1 VLFAPEDVVPPR
13 QNVRVKAAKAK
24 PDREPAPRL
33 PVARVSVEVPLAHLD
48 RPFDYLV
55 SAADDEAAQ
64 PGVRVKVRFAGQ
76 LVNGFLLERIAT
88 SPHGGKLA
96 YLDKVVSPE
105 RVLDPEVA
113 RLARAVADRYA
124 GNLSDVLRLAVP
136 PRHARAEAQAT
147 PPRVDPPPGSAA
159 TSSQPVG
166 VDAAAASGRPVAAA
180 DASSEPLSD
189 AVAPSRSGTAA
200 RASSEAVGAAGA
212 AASVWSQAATSLATV
227 PDLSD
232 QSASAGAQLSDPGAR
247 PASAGGRSV
256 QPDAVAE
263 VRLAQVADDQPT
275 GVDELQAGQ
284 ALPDP
289 AELASAAESPSRSGA
304 ADSPRLARADLRGE
318 LDTAAEKLIHPD
330 LADDPRRDD
339 ADAGGGPGPA
349 AETPEVAGAGAD
361 LDQMA
366 ARGHVRPE
374 AVAHGWGIYSAG
386 VAYLH
391 ALSQGRAARAVWSAL
406 PGEDWPARIAEAA
419 GAVVR
424 GGRGVVIVVPDARD
438 LERLDRA
445 LTVVL
450 GDGRHVALNAAAGPA
465 ERYRRFL
472 AASRHRVPVVVGTR
486 AAMFA
491 PVADLGLVVIW
502 DDGDDL
508 HAEPRAPYPHARDV
522 LLTRAQL
529 ADCAALVGGF
539 ARTGEAQLLLET
551 GWAKEIVADRGTLRA
566 RSPAIAPTG
575 DDPQLARDPG
585 AVTARLPSL
594 AWQAARGA
602 LQAGM
607 PVLVQVPRRG
617 YLPSTACAECRT
629 PARCPH
635 CSGPLGLAGSRD
647 VPACH
652 WCGRAAAD
660 YACPACGGRR
670 LRASVTGARRT
681 AEELGRAFPGF
692 PVRTSGR
699 DEILTTVPGTAAVVV
714 ATPGAEPVAEGGYG
728 AVLLLD
734 TWALLS
740 RADLRAAEETMRRW
754 LSAAALA
761 RPGPAGGR
769 VVVVADG
776 SLAPVQ
782 ALLRWDP
789 GWFAARELAERR
801 ELGFPPAARMAS
813 VTGKAEAVAE
823 FLDAARLPDD
833 VELLG
838 PVPAADDQERMLLRV
853 SRGRAAALARALH
866 EAAAVRS
873 VKKSN
878 LPIRIQIDPSELL

>member
-1 VLFAPEDVVPPR
+1 MR
-13 QNVRVKAAKAK
+13 AAKAK
-24 PDREPAPRL
+24 PDREPAERR

-55 SAADDEAAQ
+55 AAADDEAAQ

-76 LVNGFLLERIAT
+76 LVNGFLLERAES
-88 SPHGGKLA
+88 SPHGGRLA

-136 PRHARAEAQAT
+136 PRHARVESQPSPTTATAGPASAAGPASPGDPVSAGGLVPAGDPVSAEGAASVEGAGERLVVPASGSLDGAGDAAAVRASGGRPRAGFPMPAGETDAAT
-147 PPRVDPPPGSAA
+147 PATEHPAGQDASERRSADSQADVVDSVGEAAAVPASTAAVGSVESRADAGGTSFLPGSVADVAAVRLVGQEGVPPGPADSRAHEVPAVTAGPGPAEEAVASGSRPPGSAA
-159 TSSQPVG
+159 
-166 VDAAAASGRPVAAA
+166 
-180 DASSEPLSD
+180 
-189 AVAPSRSGTAA
+189 AVP
-200 RASSEAVGAAGA
+200 GAAG
-212 AASVWSQAATSLATV
+212 QTTG
-227 PDLSD
+227 
-232 QSASAGAQLSDPGAR
+232 AG
-247 PASAGGRSV
+247 
-256 QPDAVAE
+256 
-263 VRLAQVADDQPT
+263 
-275 GVDELQAGQ
+275 
-284 ALPDP
+284 
-289 AELASAAESPSRSGA
+289 
-304 ADSPRLARADLRGE
+304 
-318 LDTAAEKLIHPD
+318 
-330 LADDPRRDD
+330 
-339 ADAGGGPGPA
+339 DAG
-349 AETPEVAGAGAD
+349 V
-361 LDQMA
+361 A
-366 ARGHVRPE
+366 AR
-374 AVAHGWGIYSAG
+374 HGWGVYPAG
-386 VAYLH
+386 DAYLH
-391 ALSQGRAARAVWSAL
+391 ALEQGRAARAVWSAL

-419 GAVVR
+419 GATVR
-424 GGRGVVIVVPDARD
+424 GGRGVVIVVADARD
-438 LERLDRA
+438 LDRLDRA
-445 LTVVL
+445 LTTVL
-450 GDGRHVALNAAAGPA
+450 GAGRHVALNAAAGPA

-472 AASRHRVPVVVGTR
+472 AAVRHRVPVVVGTR

-491 PVADLGLVVIW
+491 PVADIGLVVIW

-529 ADCAALVGGF
+529 AGCAALVAGF

-551 GWAKEIVADRGTLRA
+551 GWAKEIAASRQTLRS

-594 AWQAARGA
+594 CWQAARGA
-602 LQAGM
+602 LQAGA

-635 CSGPLGLAGSRD
+635 CSGPLGLTGARD
-647 VPACH
+647 VPSCH

-681 AEELGRAFPGF
+681 AEELGRAFPGV

-699 DEILTTVPGTAAVVV
+699 DGILDSVPGEAALVV

-813 VTGKAEAVAE
+813 VTGTAEAMAE

-838 PVPAADDQERMLLRV
+838 PVPAQEGQERMLLRV
-853 SRGRAAALARALH
+853 SRGRAAELARTLH
-866 EAAAVRS
+866 QAAAVRS
-873 VKKSN
+873 VKKSA
-878 LPIRIQIDPSELL
+878 LPVRIQIDPAELL

>member
-1 VLFAPEDVVPPR
+1 MT
-13 QNVRVKAAKAK
+13 AKSK
-24 PDREPAPRL
+24 EREPAAAL
-33 PVARVSVEVPLAHLD
+33 PVARVCVDVPLPHLD
-48 RPFDYLV
+48 RPFDYLIA
-55 SAADDEAAQ
+55 AADDAAAQ

-76 LVNGFLLERIAT
+76 MVSGFLLERVESSTHA
-88 SPHGGKLA
+88 KLA
-96 YLDKVVSPE
+96 FLDKVVSPE

-136 PRHARAEAQAT
+136 PRHARVEGQAT
-147 PPRVDPPPGSAA
+147 TGAGAGGEQPAGAE
-159 TSSQPVG
+159 PVG
-166 VDAAAASGRPVAAA
+166 AERNAEPGGDDPVGDERVGSGAAS
-180 DASSEPLSD
+180 
-189 AVAPSRSGTAA
+189 AVAPSGEGGVVTSADPSG
-200 RASSEAVGAAGA
+200 
-212 AASVWSQAATSLATV
+212 V
-227 PDLSD
+227 PV
-232 QSASAGAQLSDPGAR
+232 SADPGGVPASPDPGGVPVSAESGGV
-247 PASAGGRSV
+247 PASAGPSGPVALAGTDDLGSVGAGRGGEFLSGW
-256 QPDAVAE
+256 
-263 VRLAQVADDQPT
+263 ADY
-275 GVDELQAGQ
+275 
-284 ALPDP
+284 P
-289 AELASAAESPSRSGA
+289 A
-304 ADSPRLARADLRGE
+304 
-318 LDTAAEKLIHPD
+318 
-330 LADDPRRDD
+330 
-339 ADAGGGPGPA
+339 GPA
-349 AETPEVAGAGAD
+349 F
-361 LDQMA
+361 
-366 ARGHVRPE
+366 
-374 AVAHGWGIYSAG
+374 
-386 VAYLH
+386 LH
-391 ALSQGRAARAVWSAL
+391 ALSEGRPARAVWSAL

-419 GAVVR
+419 AATVRAGKGVVAVVA
-424 GGRGVVIVVPDARD
+424 DARD

-445 LTVVL
+445 LSKAL
-450 GDGRHVALNAAAGPA
+450 GDGRHVALNAAAGPS

-491 PVADLGLVVIW
+491 PVADVGLVVIW

-529 ADCAALVGGF
+529 AGCAALVGGF
-539 ARTGEAQLLLET
+539 ARTGEGQLLLET
-551 GWAKEIVADRGTLRA
+551 GWAKEIVATRDTLRA

-585 AVTARLPSL
+585 AATARLPSL
-594 AWQAARGA
+594 AWQAARQA
-602 LQAGM
+602 LQGGA

-617 YLPSTACAECRT
+617 YLPSVACAECRT

-635 CSGPLGLAGSRD
+635 CAGPLGLAGARS
-647 VPACH
+647 VPTCH
-652 WCGRAAAD
+652 WCGRAAAA

-681 AEELGRAFPGF
+681 AEELGRAFPGV

-699 DEILTTVPGTAAVVV
+699 DEILDTVPGDPALVV

-734 TWALLS
+734 TWALLT

-761 RPGPAGGR
+761 RPAPAGGR

-813 VTGKAEAVAE
+813 LTGKAEAVAE
-823 FLDAARLPDD
+823 LLDATRLPPGAE
-833 VELLG
+833 VLG
-838 PVPAADDQERMLLRV
+838 PVPASDDQERMLVRV
-853 SRGRAAALARALH
+853 TRGKAAELARALH

-873 VKKSN
+873 AKKAA
-878 LPIRIQIDPSELL
+878 LPVRIQVDPAELL

>member
-1 VLFAPEDVVPPR
+1 
-13 QNVRVKAAKAK
+13 
-24 PDREPAPRL
+24 
-33 PVARVSVEVPLAHLD
+33 
-48 RPFDYLV
+48 
-55 SAADDEAAQ
+55 
-64 PGVRVKVRFAGQ
+64 
-76 LVNGFLLERIAT
+76 VNGFLLERIES

-113 RLARAVADRYA
+113 RLARAIADRYA

-136 PRHARAEAQAT
+136 PRHARVEAQAT
-147 PPRVDPPPGSAA
+147 RSGPDEASTADP
-159 TSSQPVG
+159 
-166 VDAAAASGRPVAAA
+166 AAAS
-180 DASSEPLSD
+180 
-189 AVAPSRSGTAA
+189 
-200 RASSEAVGAAGA
+200 
-212 AASVWSQAATSLATV
+212 
-227 PDLSD
+227 
-232 QSASAGAQLSDPGAR
+232 
-247 PASAGGRSV
+247 
-256 QPDAVAE
+256 
-263 VRLAQVADDQPT
+263 
-275 GVDELQAGQ
+275 
-284 ALPDP
+284 
-289 AELASAAESPSRSGA
+289 
-304 ADSPRLARADLRGE
+304 
-318 LDTAAEKLIHPD
+318 
-330 LADDPRRDD
+330 
-339 ADAGGGPGPA
+339 PA
-349 AETPEVAGAGAD
+349 AETRRPGADVVAPAAGVAVQAPAAERAGDSSAVGPDGEAPATSAEVQLRAGGADDRSALPDQEPDAQSAPQATANSGAGTHSPDAG
-361 LDQMA
+361 M
-366 ARGHVRPE
+366 
-374 AVAHGWGIYSAG
+374 AHGWGIYPTGA
-386 VAYLH
+386 AYLH
-391 ALSQGRAARAVWSAL
+391 ALEQGRPARAVWSAL

-419 GAVVR
+419 GATVR
-424 GGRGVVIVVPDARD
+424 GGRGVVIVVADARD

-445 LTVVL
+445 LTKVL

-486 AAMFA
+486 ATMFA

-539 ARTGEAQLLLET
+539 ARTGEGQLLLET
-551 GWAKEIVADRGTLRA
+551 GWAKEIVASRDTLRA
-566 RSPAIAPTG
+566 RSPLIAPTG

-602 LQAGM
+602 LKAGM

-699 DEILTTVPGTAAVVV
+699 DEILDLVPDEPAVVV

-789 GWFAARELAERR
+789 AWFAARELAERR

-823 FLDAARLPDD
+823 FLDAARLPED

-838 PVPAADDQERMLLRV
+838 PVPAVDDQERMLLRV

-873 VKKSN
+873 VKKSPH
-878 LPIRIQIDPSELL
+878 PIRIQMDPAELL

>member
-1 VLFAPEDVVPPR
+1 MR
-13 QNVRVKAAKAK
+13 VRAAKSK
-24 PDREPAPRL
+24 PDREPAARL

-55 SAADDEAAQ
+55 SATDDEAAQ

-76 LVNGFLLERIAT
+76 LVNGFLLERAES
-88 SPHGGKLA
+88 SPHAGKLA

-105 RVLDPEVA
+105 RILDPEVA

-136 PRHARAEAQAT
+136 PRHARVEAQAT
-147 PPRVDPPPGSAA
+147 PAP
-159 TSSQPVG
+159 
-166 VDAAAASGRPVAAA
+166 DAAAP
-180 DASSEPLSD
+180 
-189 AVAPSRSGTAA
+189 
-200 RASSEAVGAAGA
+200 VGAAE
-212 AASVWSQAATSLATV
+212 AATATGPPPVNGGSSVGSGVGSVGGGVSPLAADSVSAGSSLESGERLVGGSGAHALDA
-227 PDLSD
+227 DLSVESGAQPGGGGVSPPASD
-232 QSASAGAQLSDPGAR
+232 SAGPARTAVSAEPGATAATGPDAPDPSAGAP
-247 PASAGGRSV
+247 V
-256 QPDAVAE
+256 
-263 VRLAQVADDQPT
+263 
-275 GVDELQAGQ
+275 
-284 ALPDP
+284 
-289 AELASAAESPSRSGA
+289 
-304 ADSPRLARADLRGE
+304 
-318 LDTAAEKLIHPD
+318 
-330 LADDPRRDD
+330 
-339 ADAGGGPGPA
+339 
-349 AETPEVAGAGAD
+349 
-361 LDQMA
+361 
-366 ARGHVRPE
+366 
-374 AVAHGWGIYSAG
+374 HGWGIYPAG
-386 VAYLH
+386 AAYLH
-391 ALSQGRAARAVWSAL
+391 ALELGKPARAVWAAL

-419 GAVVR
+419 EATVR
-424 GGRGVVIVVPDARD
+424 GGRGVVIVVADARD
-438 LERLDRA
+438 LERLDKALTRA
-445 LTVVL
+445 L
-450 GDGRHVALNAAAGPA
+450 GAGRHVALNAAAGPA

-529 ADCAALVGGF
+529 AGCAALVGGF

-551 GWAKEIVADRGTLRA
+551 GWAKEIVASRDTLRA

-602 LQAGM
+602 LQAGT

-681 AEELGRAFPGF
+681 AEELGRAFPGY

-699 DEILTTVPGTAAVVV
+699 DEILDTVPAEAAVVV

-823 FLDAARLPDD
+823 FLAAARLPED
-833 VELLG
+833 VDLLG

-873 VKKSN
+873 VKKSPH
-878 LPIRIQIDPSELL
+878 PIRIQVDPAELL